1 MDDRQIKLLLT
12 LLYISAFIFLVV
24 ADILG
29 TYYTVLVPNRCPLA
43 IGYLIFWGLLEVN
56 NESN

>member
-1 MDDRQIKLLLT
+1 MDDRQIKQLLT
-12 LLYISAFIFLVV
+12 LLYISGYISLVV

-29 TYYTVLVPNRCPLA
+29 TYYTVRVPNRCPLA

-56 NESN
+56 NENN